1 MNNVLIKRYITRS
14 SASYLPRL
22 SRASVQT
29 KAEPPNKAEDAL
41 NVGASFPDDF
51 EDSPL
56 KSEILKRRNK
66 NPGVEESYHPTME
79 DIYDSVRGKNP
90 ADRKQPAKPAPK
102 DPEREPELDEM

>member
-1 MNNVLIKRYITRS
+1 MEYALIKRYLARS
-14 SASYLPRL
+14 SAPYLPRL
-22 SRASVQT
+22 TRASVHG
-29 KAEPPNKAEDAL
+29 KAESQPKGNDEPV

-79 DIYDSVRGKNP
+79 EIYDSVRGKIP
-90 ADRKQPAKPAPK
+90 VGKKQSAKPAK
-102 DPEREPELDEM
+102 EPEREPELDEM

>member
-22 SRASVQT
+22 TRASVQT
-29 KAEPPNKAEDAL
+29 KTEPQNEGEVGL

-79 DIYDSVRGKNP
+79 EIYDSVRGKMPIGKN
-90 ADRKQPAKPAPK
+90 KKAKPAPK
-102 DPEREPELDEM
+102 DPDREPELDEM